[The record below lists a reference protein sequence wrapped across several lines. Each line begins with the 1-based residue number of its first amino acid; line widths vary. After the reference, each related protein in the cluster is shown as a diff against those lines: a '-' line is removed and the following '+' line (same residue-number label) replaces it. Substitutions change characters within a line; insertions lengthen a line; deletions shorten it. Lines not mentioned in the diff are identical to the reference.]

1 MKQKKTKKNE
11 KNEKFHKLWPTDFPS
26 RMQWKALTMMCE
38 YASLCVSLW
47 KESSFLRILMRVLVE
62 SWLSVLG
69 FKKYM
74 YTYTLATTFWFST
87 AQTAETLA
95 SLERSLRESLKD
107 WFDVTTGFRVR
118 RCDET
123 GEFWWDAEMAP
134 RVLGTFGGGTLW
146 GRRRGRRQ
154 SSIESVER
162 IERAL
167 EESVVYLDFV
177 FVVID
182 VVEAQT
188 DTWWKNVPSLLN
200 LWACIPRDFFKP
212 FRLDQMQRLVRVSVS
227 RDHNQKSIDI

>member
-1 MKQKKTKKNE
+1 
-11 KNEKFHKLWPTDFPS
+11 
-26 RMQWKALTMMCE
+26 
-38 YASLCVSLW
+38 
-47 KESSFLRILMRVLVE
+47 
-62 SWLSVLG
+62 
-69 FKKYM
+69 M

-167 EESVVYLDFV
+167 EESVVGLKFI
-177 FVVID
+177 FVV
-182 VVEAQT
+182 VVVVDKVVDAQT
-188 DTWWKNVPSLLN
+188 HARWK
-200 LWACIPRDFFKP
+200 WASILSFRGVHVPRDFLEP
-212 FRLDQMQRLVRVSVS
+212 FRLDQTQRLVQVPSSVI
-227 RDHNQKSIDI
+227 RNYNQKSVDVSTGIIVRRIPRISIAVVSRKVCDANL